1 MIQISADEARELGL
15 RIFDPQEEV
24 GFLLED
30 EETGEEIFSKGLE
43 TNHPDWK
50 YQDRGNIY
58 YLDDVFTGE
67 NCKTPVKTSNLWINQ
82 G

>member
-1 MIQISADEARELGL
+1 MIEISGEEARELGL
-15 RIFDPQEEV
+15 QIINPHYEEV
-24 GFLLED
+24 GFLLP
-30 EETGEEIFSKGLE
+30 KGAE

-58 YLDDVFTGE
+58 FLDDVFTGE